1 MQQFLAGYQVN
12 DATWFYLS
20 SLLIVAVFFRFNR
33 IWSLRNLDLML
44 LGAVSFG
51 FLFEPNIWLT
61 SQQRS
66 ETALIELEAWK
77 HSWLFACTG
86 LILLRLFLDPV
97 FRRRP
102 LLEQNLNSS
111 GLIFLCIAAFAFQ
124 VVNVANEPPS
134 LQTVAQIVDAQHVIN
149 GEDPTIKNVDQEDAS
164 VAGPGMR
171 IAGAAGEIIARA
183 TGVSSVEFTARM
195 LACLSHLAVVLG
207 LVALGKKHLGE
218 KRLGVAMASI
228 YLLIPCT
235 AYNVSHV
242 DHVLP
247 AALVIWA
254 FLFYHKPMVA
264 GSLLGLASGMV
275 FFPVFLLP
283 LWAIFYGRQGAL
295 RFSLALAIV
304 AAVMISTF
312 ALTSL
317 TSESFVTQ
325 FLGSIDWSV
334 LQFGTDSG
342 TGFWTGISHAYRIP
356 VGIAFVVMVILL
368 SVFPRKKNIE
378 HLMAHTAAIVVATQL
393 WYPQSGGTYV
403 LWYLP
408 LVLTVVFRPR
418 LEHLVPPESTPLL
431 RIARNAHKES
441 REDRQFTSTPRQQLR

>member
-1 MQQFLAGYQVN
+1 MQQFLAGYHVN

-20 SLLIVAVFFRFNR
+20 LILIVAVFFRFNR
-33 IWSLRNLDLML
+33 VWSLRNLDLL
-44 LGAVSFG
+44 LLTTVSFG
-51 FLFEPNIWLT
+51 FLFEPEIWLESKNRNIDT
-61 SQQRS
+61 IRDL
-66 ETALIELEAWK
+66 AAWK
-77 HSWLFACTG
+77 HSWLFTCTG

-111 GLIFLCIAAFAFQ
+111 GLIFLCIAAFGFQ
-124 VVNVANEPPS
+124 IANVASEPPS
-134 LQTVAQIVDAQHVIN
+134 QSTVAQIVDAQHVVD
-149 GEDPTIKNVDQEDAS
+149 GVDPTANKSAGEATAVS
-164 VAGPGMR
+164 GPGMR
-171 IAGAAGEIIARA
+171 IAGAASEIIARA
-183 TGVSSVEFTARM
+183 TGVSSVEFTARL

-207 LVALGKKHLGE
+207 LVFLGRKHLGD

-235 AYNVSHV
+235 AYNVSQV

-247 AALVIWA
+247 AALVVWA
-254 FLFYHKPMVA
+254 FLFFNKPMVA
-264 GSLLGLASGMV
+264 GVLLGLASGMV

-312 ALTSL
+312 ALTSF

-334 LQFGTDSG
+334 LQFGTESG
-342 TGFWTGISHAYRIP
+342 TGFWLGISQAYRLP
-356 VGIAFVVMVILL
+356 VVIAFVVMVVLL

-378 HLMAHTAAIVVATQL
+378 HLMAHSAAIVVATQL

-418 LEHLVPPESTPLL
+418 LEHLVPPESTSLL
-431 RIARNAHKES
+431 KLARNSHNET
-441 REDRQFTSTPRQQLR
+441 RENRQFTSTRQQLR

>member
-1 MQQFLAGYQVN
+1 
-12 DATWFYLS
+12 
-20 SLLIVAVFFRFNR
+20 
-33 IWSLRNLDLML
+33 ML
-44 LGAVSFG
+44 LGTVSFG
-51 FLFEPNIWLT
+51 FLFEPEIWLNEDDR
-61 SQQRS
+61 SQANIRD
-66 ETALIELEAWK
+66 LEAWK

-86 LILLRLFLDPV
+86 LILLRLFLDPL

-124 VVNVANEPPS
+124 VVNVANGPPS
-134 LQTVAQIVDAQHVIN
+134 QSTVAQIVDAQHVVD
-149 GEDPTIKNVDQEDAS
+149 GEDPTVNNDVGENPA

-171 IAGAAGEIIARA
+171 IAGAASEIIARA
-183 TGVSSVEFTARM
+183 TGVSSVEFTARL

-207 LVALGKKHLGE
+207 LVFLGRKYLGD

-254 FLFYHKPMVA
+254 FLFFHRPMVA
-264 GSLLGLASGMV
+264 GVLLGLASGVV

-304 AAVMISTF
+304 AAIMISTF
-312 ALTSL
+312 AMTSIS
-317 TSESFVTQ
+317 SESFVTQ

-334 LQFGTDSG
+334 LQFGTESG
-342 TGFWTGISHAYRIP
+342 TGFWQGISQAYRIP
-356 VGIAFVVMVILL
+356 VVIAFVVMVILL

-408 LVLTVVFRPR
+408 LLLMVVFRPR

-431 RIARNAHKES
+431 RIARNTHNES
-441 REDRQFTSTPRQQLR
+441 REDRQFTTTPRQQLR